1 MKRVLIISPHFPPVN
16 APDMQR
22 VRMSLP
28 FYKEMGWEAEV
39 ICVDEQYTDG
49 FTDELLSETIPAD
62 IPVHKVKALPLRYT
76 RKFGLGSLSIRSYY
90 HFKQKGT
97 ELLEKKKFDL
107 VFFSTTMFHVIALGR
122 YWKEKFGG
130 PFVVDMQ
137 DPWRNDF
144 YLSRPKSVRPPKFK
158 MAYTIHKKMEAYTM
172 PHADGIISV
181 SKGYINELQRRYPV
195 LASIPSVVIPFGLA
209 ENDFV
214 FTRRKQIAPEVIT
227 ATKDKINV
235 VYIGA
240 LLRQAFIPMLRALF
254 TALKTHVADIDQ
266 YHFYFIGTS
275 YATGTQEK
283 IVEELADE
291 LGIPQLVTEIPERIS
306 YFSALATLMHADIL
320 LIPGSV
326 DKDYNASKVYNN
338 VFAGKPVFCMFH
350 EKSLVFDFIR
360 KTNAGIAVGLNEDDN
375 EVSMLAKIEE
385 VMPGFQTLHLL
396 KPAVIKTEI
405 DKYSAFN
412 MTARQVELFNKVVS

>member
-1 MKRVLIISPHFPPVN
+1 
-16 APDMQR
+16 MQR

-122 YWKEKFGG
+122 YWKEKFGV

-158 MAYTIHKKMEAYTM
+158 MAYTMDA
-172 PHADGIISV
+172 
-181 SKGYINELQRRYPV
+181 
-195 LASIPSVVIPFGLA
+195 ASP
-209 ENDFV
+209 
-214 FTRRKQIAPEVIT
+214 
-227 ATKDKINV
+227 
-235 VYIGA
+235 
-240 LLRQAFIPMLRALF
+240 
-254 TALKTHVADIDQ
+254 
-266 YHFYFIGTS
+266 
-275 YATGTQEK
+275 
-283 IVEELADE
+283 
-291 LGIPQLVTEIPERIS
+291 
-306 YFSALATLMHADIL
+306 
-320 LIPGSV
+320 
-326 DKDYNASKVYNN
+326 
-338 VFAGKPVFCMFH
+338 AG
-350 EKSLVFDFIR
+350 
-360 KTNAGIAVGLNEDDN
+360 
-375 EVSMLAKIEE
+375 
-385 VMPGFQTLHLL
+385 
-396 KPAVIKTEI
+396 
-405 DKYSAFN
+405 
-412 MTARQVELFNKVVS
+412 